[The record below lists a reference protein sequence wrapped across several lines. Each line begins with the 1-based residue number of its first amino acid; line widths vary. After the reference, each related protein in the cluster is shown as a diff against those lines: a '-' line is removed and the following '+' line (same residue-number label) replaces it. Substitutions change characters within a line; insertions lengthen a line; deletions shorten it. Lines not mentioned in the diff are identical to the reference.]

1 VIVLKLSC
9 GYNMRNAKGN
19 ENGPESLTG
28 LLRTDLRV
36 SSDER
41 VDCLSAVFVSTGRQF
56 EISSVRRVKIKQ

>member
-1 VIVLKLSC
+1 
-9 GYNMRNAKGN
+9 MRNAKGN